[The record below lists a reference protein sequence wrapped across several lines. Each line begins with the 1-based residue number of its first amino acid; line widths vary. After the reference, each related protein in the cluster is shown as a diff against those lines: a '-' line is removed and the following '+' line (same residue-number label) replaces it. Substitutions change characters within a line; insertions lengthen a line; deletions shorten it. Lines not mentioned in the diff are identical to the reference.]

1 MQTFVPD
8 DLEEDILCDLMEEIN
23 ELYESSEQTLIELE
37 LRPEDN
43 ELQRALFRSIHTI
56 KGDLGLV
63 NFSPMIPLLQHVEDL
78 LDYLRKGQV
87 SYTSTM
93 SDLVLLTMDRVKAF
107 VEAVMAEGK
116 AEYDDTLHQ
125 QLVMA
130 ISRITPDNGD
140 EHEKRLTEAVLL
152 LNPALDVIT
161 DDSNPE
167 NIQIKPP
174 TLATSGIPKDMS
186 NEKKLDVLFFRDL
199 MQTIEKRS
207 KFWVGRGDRVAKLA
221 LYINSTAGKPIDE
234 SQLAVASYVHD
245 FGMAFMPLK
254 LLHKS
259 EALTDIEFN
268 LMRSHVYK
276 SSRLLEHLDQWDL
289 ARKIVMQHHERTDG
303 TGYPLGLKEDDICD
317 GAKLLAIVDT
327 YDAMTH
333 SRAHN
338 DEKQLS
344 KKEAVIEINRS
355 AKGQF
360 SMQWVRLFNQAM
372 TSLLKKAASLRLVT
386 NLFLVFNKHRK
397 ARYFTMNKAG
407 FCVLAGLT
415 S

>member
-8 DLEEDILCDLMEEIN
+8 ELEEDILSDLMEEIN

-63 NFSPMIPLLQHVEDL
+63 NFTPMIPLLQHAEDL

-87 SYTSTM
+87 MYTSTM

-107 VEAVMAEGK
+107 VEAVMANGN
-116 AEYDDTLHQ
+116 AEYDDKLHD
-125 QLVMA
+125 QLVLA
-130 ISRITPDNGD
+130 ISRITPENSA
-140 EHEKRLTEAVLL
+140 EHEKLLTEAVLL

-161 DDSNPE
+161 DGDDPDTV
-167 NIQIKPP
+167 QIKPP
-174 TLATSGIPKDMS
+174 TLATTGIPKDMS
-186 NEKKLDVLFFRDL
+186 SEKKLDVLFFRDL
-199 MQTIEKRS
+199 MQTIERRS
-207 KFWVGRGDRVAKLA
+207 NYWAGRGDRIAKLA
-221 LYINSTAGKPIDE
+221 MYINDVAGNPIEED
-234 SQLAVASYVHD
+234 QLAVASYVHD

-254 LLHKS
+254 ILHKGDALS
-259 EALTDIEFN
+259 EIEFN

-276 SSRLLEHLDQWDL
+276 SARLLEHLDQWDM

-303 TGYPLGLKEDDICD
+303 SGYPLGLKEEGICE
-317 GAKLLAIVDT
+317 GAKLLAIIDT

-338 DEKQLS
+338 EDNLLS
-344 KKEAVIEINRS
+344 KKDAVIAINRS

-360 SMQWVRLFNQAM
+360 SMKWVRHFNQGM
-372 TSLLKKAASLRLVT
+372 TSLLTKGA
-386 NLFLVFNKHRK
+386 
-397 ARYFTMNKAG
+397 
-407 FCVLAGLT
+407 
-415 S
+415 

>member
-8 DLEEDILCDLMEEIN
+8 ELEEDILSDLMEEIN

-63 NFSPMIPLLQHVEDL
+63 NFTPMIPLLQHVEDL

-116 AEYDDTLHQ
+116 AEYDNTLHE
-125 QLVMA
+125 QLVLA
-130 ISRITPDNGD
+130 ISRISPDNTV
-140 EHEKRLTEAVLL
+140 EHEKLLTEAVLL
-152 LNPALDVIT
+152 LNPALDVVT
-161 DDSNPE
+161 DGGDPDTV
-167 NIQIKPP
+167 QIKPP
-174 TLATSGIPKDMS
+174 TLATTGIPKDMS
-186 NEKKLDVLFFRDL
+186 SEKKLDVLFFRDL
-199 MQTIEKRS
+199 MQTIERRS
-207 KFWVGRGDRVAKLA
+207 NYWAGRGDRIAKLA
-221 LYINSTAGKPIDE
+221 MYINDIAGNPIEED
-234 SQLAVASYVHD
+234 QLAVASYVHD

-254 LLHKS
+254 ILHKGDALS
-259 EALTDIEFN
+259 EIEFN

-276 SSRLLEHLDQWDL
+276 SARLLEHLDQWDM

-303 TGYPLGLKEDDICD
+303 TGYPLGLKEEGICE
-317 GAKLLAIVDT
+317 GAKLLAIIDT

-338 DEKQLS
+338 EDNLLS
-344 KKEAVIEINRS
+344 KKEAVIAINRS

-360 SMQWVRLFNQAM
+360 SMKWVRHFNQGM
-372 TSLLKKAASLRLVT
+372 TSLLTKGA
-386 NLFLVFNKHRK
+386 
-397 ARYFTMNKAG
+397 
-407 FCVLAGLT
+407 
-415 S
+415 

>member
-8 DLEEDILCDLMEEIN
+8 ELEEDILSDLMEEIN

-63 NFSPMIPLLQHVEDL
+63 NFTPMIPLLQHVEDL

-116 AEYDDTLHQ
+116 AEYDNTLHE
-125 QLVMA
+125 QLVLA
-130 ISRITPDNGD
+130 ISRISQDNTV
-140 EHEKRLTEAVLL
+140 EHEKLLTEAVLL
-152 LNPALDVIT
+152 LNPALDVVT
-161 DDSNPE
+161 DGGDPDTV
-167 NIQIKPP
+167 QIKPP
-174 TLATSGIPKDMS
+174 TLATTGIPKDMS
-186 NEKKLDVLFFRDL
+186 SEKKLDVLFFRDL
-199 MQTIEKRS
+199 MQTIERRS
-207 KFWVGRGDRVAKLA
+207 NYWAGRGDRIAKLA
-221 LYINSTAGKPIDE
+221 MYINDIAGNPIEED
-234 SQLAVASYVHD
+234 QLAVASYVHD

-254 LLHKS
+254 ILHKGDALS
-259 EALTDIEFN
+259 EIEFN

-276 SSRLLEHLDQWDL
+276 SARLLEHLDQWDM

-303 TGYPLGLKEDDICD
+303 TGYPLGLKEEGICE
-317 GAKLLAIVDT
+317 GAKLLAIIDT

-338 DEKQLS
+338 EDNLLS
-344 KKEAVIEINRS
+344 KKEAVIAINRS

-360 SMQWVRLFNQAM
+360 SMKWVRHFNQGM
-372 TSLLKKAASLRLVT
+372 TSLLTKGA
-386 NLFLVFNKHRK
+386 
-397 ARYFTMNKAG
+397 
-407 FCVLAGLT
+407 
-415 S
+415 

>member
-1 MQTFVPD
+1 MQIFVPD

-207 KFWVGRGDRVAKLA
+207 NFWVGRGDRVAKLA

-360 SMQWVRLFNQAM
+360 SMKWVRLFNQAM
-372 TSLLKKAASLRLVT
+372 TSLLKK
-386 NLFLVFNKHRK
+386 
-397 ARYFTMNKAG
+397 G
-407 FCVLAGLT
+407 G
-415 S
+415 

>member
-1 MQTFVPD
+1 MRKFCRYPITIIESLSEPNSVINNMQTFTPD
-8 DLEEDILCDLMEEIN
+8 DLEEDILADLMEEIN

-87 SYTSTM
+87 AYTSTM

-107 VEAVMAEGK
+107 VENVMANGK
-116 AEYDDTLHQ
+116 ADYDDSLHN
-125 QLVMA
+125 QLVLA
-130 ISRITPDNGD
+130 ISRVTPDNAAD
-140 EHEKRLTEAVLL
+140 HEKRLTEAVLL
-152 LNPALDVIT
+152 LNPALDVVSS
-161 DDSNPE
+161 DDDPQRV
-167 NIQIKPP
+167 QIKPP
-174 TLATSGIPKDMS
+174 TLAATGIPKDIS
-186 NEKKLDVLFFRDL
+186 SEKKQDILFFRDL
-199 MQTIEKRS
+199 MQSIEHRS
-207 KFWVGRGDRVAKLA
+207 DYWAGRGDRIAKLA
-221 LYINSTAGKPIDE
+221 MYINDVAENPIDE
-234 SQLAVASYVHD
+234 EQLAVASYVHD

-254 LLHKS
+254 LLHKGDTLS
-259 EALTDIEFN
+259 EIEFN

-276 SSRLLEHLDQWDL
+276 SARLLEHLDQWDM

-333 SRAHN
+333 PRAHN
-338 DEKQLS
+338 EDNVLS
-344 KKEAVIEINRS
+344 KKDAVIEINRS

-360 SMQWVRLFNQAM
+360 SMKWVRLFNQGM
-372 TSLLKKAASLRLVT
+372 TALLTK
-386 NLFLVFNKHRK
+386 
-397 ARYFTMNKAG
+397 G
-407 FCVLAGLT
+407 Q
-415 S
+415 

>member
-1 MQTFVPD
+1 MQTFTPD
-8 DLEEDILCDLMEEIN
+8 DLEEDILADLMEEIN

-87 SYTSTM
+87 AYTSTM

-107 VEAVMAEGK
+107 VEAVMASGK
-116 AEYDDTLHQ
+116 AEYDDNLHN
-125 QLVMA
+125 QLVLA
-130 ISRITPDNGD
+130 IGRVTPENTA

-152 LNPALDVIT
+152 LNPALDIVADE
-161 DDSNPE
+161 DDPQNV
-167 NIQIKPP
+167 QIKPP
-174 TLATSGIPKDMS
+174 TLAATGIPKDIS
-186 NEKKLDVLFFRDL
+186 SEKKQDILFFRDL
-199 MQTIEKRS
+199 MQTIERRS
-207 KFWVGRGDRVAKLA
+207 TYWSGRGDRIAKLA
-221 LYINSTAGKPIDE
+221 MYINDVAENPIDE
-234 SQLAVASYVHD
+234 DQLAVASYVHD

-254 LLHKS
+254 LLHKGD
-259 EALTDIEFN
+259 ALSDIEFN

-276 SSRLLEHLDQWDL
+276 SARLLEHLDQWDM

-303 TGYPLGLKEDDICD
+303 TGYPLGLKEDDICE

-333 SRAHN
+333 PRAHN
-338 DEKQLS
+338 EDNVLS

-360 SMQWVRLFNQAM
+360 SMKWVRHFNQGM
-372 TSLLKKAASLRLVT
+372 TALLTKG
-386 NLFLVFNKHRK
+386 H
-397 ARYFTMNKAG
+397 
-407 FCVLAGLT
+407 
-415 S
+415 